1 MFIHTLQTSAL
12 ALQNWLSSVTQWCQW
27 VEKELFQVVHA
38 SVTVCWIDESFR
50 VSNDLHQHSLSNLL
64 SRSRKPIRE
73 YKLLNPD
80 LRNIKT
86 MKHLLPVEI
95 KATIHQEMNWGF
107 KPFFCIGWDA
117 LKSNESQQPI
127 FERAREKKAQ
137 KRSIK
142 RKREILLDLA

>member
-12 ALQNWLSSVTQWCQW
+12 ALENWSSSVTQWCQW

-38 SVTVCWIDESFR
+38 SVTVCGIDERFR
-50 VSNDLHQHSLSNLL
+50 VSNHLRQHSLSNLL
-64 SRSRKPIRE
+64 SRSQKPIRGC
-73 YKLLNPD
+73 KLLNPD
-80 LRNIKT
+80 LRNTKT
-86 MKHLLPVEI
+86 MKHLSPVEI

-107 KPFFCIGWDA
+107 KPFFCIDWDA
-117 LKSNESQQPI
+117 LKSNESQQSI